1 MALTADQRARFM
13 EIIGLPPSGG
23 TIVVTSLVHW
33 PFSNTQQW
41 EPTWNVGD
49 LTDLIT
55 AVDARIT
62 AMSANTETIVTT
74 LITRYTEI
82 EVSPMKVTSAAGGAG
97 GNLVDHELERENIR
111 QRISNAA
118 GIAVPKGGFLK
129 EIQATY
135 GDSVARWARGA
146 GGSVGDR

>member
-1 MALTADQRARFM
+1 MALTADQRSRFM

-55 AVDARIT
+55 AVDSRIT
-62 AMSANTETIVTT
+62 AMSASTEAIVTG
-74 LITRYTEI
+74 LIARYTEI